1 MQTIS
6 GISQLE
12 KVEKGCV
19 LTIGNFDGMHL
30 GHQEVLVA
38 AKKAAAERA
47 VPLVVMTFEPHPL
60 AVLRPE
66 IAPGVLTS
74 LVMKEDLLAEFG
86 VAYLLVVEST
96 PELLALSAED
106 FVRRFLVENIR
117 PRLVVEGE
125 SFNFGSARSGSIETL
140 VGTGKKNG
148 FEVSIVPPK
157 EVCLSSGRT
166 AAVSSTLIRNLLADG
181 SVADAALTLGRP
193 YRLIEK
199 VVPGRGKGKR
209 LGFPTLNMQEPRQLV
224 PGEGVYAGLVEID
237 DTFEQVL
244 PTEVKIAAALS
255 IGRAETLGSDNPPA
269 IEAHI
274 LAEDVGDLHGKWL
287 AMDFIKRIR
296 DQKKF
301 DSEEELA
308 AQIAED
314 CEKVKEILAR
324 EDTTRLS
331 SPKSESTEADE

>member
-66 IAPGVLTS
+66 IVPGVLTS
-74 LVMKEDLLAEFG
+74 LVMKEHLLAEFG

-140 VGTGKKNG
+140 VGTGKKYG

-157 EVCLSSGRT
+157 EVCLSGGRT

-181 SVADAALTLGRP
+181 SVGDAVAALGRP

-199 VVPGRGKGKR
+199 VVAGRGKGKR
-209 LGFPTLNMQEPRQLV
+209 LGFPTANMKLPGQMV
-224 PGEGVYAGLVEID
+224 PAEGVYAGFAAIADSAEEILSA
-237 DTFEQVL
+237 EAKV
-244 PTEVKIAAALS
+244 PAALS
-255 IGRAETLGSDNPPA
+255 IGRTATYGEGQSLL
-269 IEAHI
+269 IEAHL
-274 LAEDVGDLHGKWL
+274 LAENVAELYDKWL
-287 AMDFIKRIR
+287 AMDFVERIR
-296 DQKKF
+296 GQRKF
-301 DSEEELA
+301 ETESELA
-308 AQIAED
+308 AQISED
-314 CEKVKEILAR
+314 CEEAKEILL
-324 EDTTRLS
+324 E
-331 SPKSESTEADE
+331 PGV

>member
-1 MQTIS
+1 
-6 GISQLE
+6 
-12 KVEKGCV
+12 V

-74 LVMKEDLLAEFG
+74 LVMKEHLLAEFG

-117 PRLVVEGE
+117 PRLVVEGV

-140 VGTGKKNG
+140 VGAGKKKG

-181 SVADAALTLGRP
+181 SVGDAVVALGGP

-199 VVPGRGKGKR
+199 VVAGRGKGKR
-209 LGFPTLNMQEPRQLV
+209 LGFPTANMKLPGQMV
-224 PGEGVYAGLVEID
+224 PAEGVYAGFAAMADDAEEILSA
-237 DTFEQVL
+237 EAKV
-244 PTEVKIAAALS
+244 PAALS
-255 IGRAETLGSDNPPA
+255 IGRTATYGEGQSLL
-269 IEAHI
+269 IEAHL
-274 LAEDVGDLHGKWL
+274 LAENVTELYDKWL
-287 AMDFIKRIR
+287 AMDFVERIR
-296 DQKKF
+296 GQRKF
-301 DSEEELA
+301 KTESELSV
-308 AQIAED
+308 QIAKD
-314 CEKVKEILAR
+314 CEKVKEL
-324 EDTTRLS
+324 L
-331 SPKSESTEADE
+331 EAGSQ